1 MASIGFKTTN
11 CRSLATRILIVR
23 LLWRMMI
30 RLMLGMISQARVMH
44 QILWIVLLNKSGVDW
59 VQDNQLQTTSNK
71 ALDNKTTDADGDSF
85 DAWNDF
91 ASSKNASNLADNSVK
106 QSINQTTSV
115 DHTSE
120 TNLFGTSS
128 SSDLDFGS
136 FLQPDFSPGA
146 LNSSNSSTVVDRVHL
161 EPSVLDRLADA
172 STNDGKKS
180 EDVVEGGDVSSVRAG
195 SKSDD
200 VERIM
205 SEMHDL
211 SFMLESTLSIPPKNQ
226 RNILE
231 VFFYTAIRMT
241 VIGRV
246 GKAGSV
252 GQPCD
257 HSKHHKAVSHALIA
271 RSWFNQNREF
281 HVFLFPFMSH
291 GHMIPISDM
300 AKLFAAQGVKTTIVT
315 TPLNASTFY
324 KATQSS
330 KTNSGSV
337 KVEIKTIKFPS
348 EAGLPDGCEI
358 LDSLASPELSTNF
371 LKATSLLQEP
381 LEQLLLDQNPSFLL
395 ADICFPWATDAAA
408 KFDIPRLVFHGTSF
422 FALAASYNMS
432 KYEPFKNSSSDLEP
446 FVIPNFPGEITMT
459 RAQVPAFDKENI
471 ENDVTRMLKRAKE
484 SEQTSYGIVSH
495 T

>member
-106 QSINQTTSV
+106 QN
-115 DHTSE
+115 
-120 TNLFGTSS
+120 
-128 SSDLDFGS
+128 
-136 FLQPDFSPGA
+136 FSPGA

-211 SFMLESTLSIPPKNQ
+211 SFMLESTLSIPPK
-226 RNILE
+226 
-231 VFFYTAIRMT
+231 
-241 VIGRV
+241 
-246 GKAGSV
+246 
-252 GQPCD
+252 
-257 HSKHHKAVSHALIA
+257 
-271 RSWFNQNREF
+271 
-281 HVFLFPFMSH
+281 
-291 GHMIPISDM
+291 
-300 AKLFAAQGVKTTIVT
+300 
-315 TPLNASTFY
+315 
-324 KATQSS
+324 
-330 KTNSGSV
+330 
-337 KVEIKTIKFPS
+337 
-348 EAGLPDGCEI
+348 
-358 LDSLASPELSTNF
+358 
-371 LKATSLLQEP
+371 
-381 LEQLLLDQNPSFLL
+381 
-395 ADICFPWATDAAA
+395 
-408 KFDIPRLVFHGTSF
+408 
-422 FALAASYNMS
+422 
-432 KYEPFKNSSSDLEP
+432 
-446 FVIPNFPGEITMT
+446 
-459 RAQVPAFDKENI
+459 
-471 ENDVTRMLKRAKE
+471 
-484 SEQTSYGIVSH
+484 
-495 T
+495 

>member
-161 EPSVLDRLADA
+161 EPSVLDRCLYKPTFIGAIIAAESCFESPWNANFPFSIMLADA

-241 VIGRV
+241 VIGRYV
-246 GKAGSV
+246 Y
-252 GQPCD
+252 
-257 HSKHHKAVSHALIA
+257 
-271 RSWFNQNREF
+271 FNQ
-281 HVFLFPFMSH
+281 
-291 GHMIPISDM
+291 
-300 AKLFAAQGVKTTIVT
+300 K
-315 TPLNASTFY
+315 
-324 KATQSS
+324 
-330 KTNSGSV
+330 
-337 KVEIKTIKFPS
+337 
-348 EAGLPDGCEI
+348 
-358 LDSLASPELSTNF
+358 
-371 LKATSLLQEP
+371 
-381 LEQLLLDQNPSFLL
+381 
-395 ADICFPWATDAAA
+395 
-408 KFDIPRLVFHGTSF
+408 
-422 FALAASYNMS
+422 AASAERIDEE
-432 KYEPFKNSSSDLEP
+432 YEFL
-446 FVIPNFPGEITMT
+446 
-459 RAQVPAFDKENI
+459 
-471 ENDVTRMLKRAKE
+471 
-484 SEQTSYGIVSH
+484 H
-495 T
+495 TKKTELGRWGL

>member
-44 QILWIVLLNKSGVDW
+44 QILWIVLLNKT
-59 VQDNQLQTTSNK
+59 NSNK

-128 SSDLDFGS
+128 SSDLDF
-136 FLQPDFSPGA
+136 A

-211 SFMLESTLSIPPKNQ
+211 SFMLESTLSIPPQNQ

-432 KYEPFKNSSSDLEP
+432 KYEPFKNSLSDSEP

-484 SEQTSYGIVSH
+484 SEQTSYGIVH
-495 T
+495 TFG